1 MNLDEL
7 EDEFLAFVDK
17 MDLED
22 NIVILFDHR
31 NKIYLKSTCQ
41 KMKTASIL
49 MKYINR
55 DVELQVIIKRF
66 INELNKQTSKQ
77 TNNRIDERENNLYP
91 F

>member
-7 EDEFLAFVDK
+7 SDDFLALMDK
-17 MDLED
+17 IDLED

-66 INELNKQTSKQ
+66 INELNKQTNKQ